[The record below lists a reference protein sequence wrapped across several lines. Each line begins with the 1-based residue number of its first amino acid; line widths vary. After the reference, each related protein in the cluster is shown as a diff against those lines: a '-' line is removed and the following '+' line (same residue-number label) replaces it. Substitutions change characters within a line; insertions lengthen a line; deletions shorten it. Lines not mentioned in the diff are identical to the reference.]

1 MSCRTSAAVTA
12 TVDVHVHV
20 VDCGRRFVSEELAIR
35 ISVSSSRRC
44 QNDGP
49 EAVCFALS
57 SSGCATSEL
66 SLLYLFP
73 ARVMWQIMPPMAAA
87 GRPVAGPSGRL
98 VVVDVWRR
106 CGGEYAAG
114 AVVVVEVDAA
124 SGLLLLA
131 GLCSDC

>member
-1 MSCRTSAAVTA
+1 
-12 TVDVHVHV
+12 
-20 VDCGRRFVSEELAIR
+20 
-35 ISVSSSRRC
+35 
-44 QNDGP
+44 
-49 EAVCFALS
+49 
-57 SSGCATSEL
+57 
-66 SLLYLFP
+66 
-73 ARVMWQIMPPMAAA
+73 MPPMAAA

-106 CGGEYAAG
+106 CGGGESAAG